1 MLHARAQ
8 ALGEECAV
16 RACEQ
21 CVLDTEHSTGAEPGT
36 ERTVNTVR
44 TDKLSQDTLALY
56 TRLHGVKPIESN
68 VAFEFSK
75 TNPTPLVD
83 VSRFMRPPLSRDSVS
98 QTKNQRSSSAS
109 VSSGLELHRSR
120 AKRFSLASAGQDSSA
135 FEEIQAKESPRKVS
149 LPGRMTTVRT
159 KTKISVDDFALR

>member
-16 RACEQ
+16 RTCEQ

-36 ERTVNTVR
+36 GRTVNTVR

-83 VSRFMRPPLSRDSVS
+83 VSRFRRPPLSRDSVS
-98 QTKNQRSSSAS
+98 QSAS
-109 VSSGLELHRSR
+109 ISSGLELHRSR